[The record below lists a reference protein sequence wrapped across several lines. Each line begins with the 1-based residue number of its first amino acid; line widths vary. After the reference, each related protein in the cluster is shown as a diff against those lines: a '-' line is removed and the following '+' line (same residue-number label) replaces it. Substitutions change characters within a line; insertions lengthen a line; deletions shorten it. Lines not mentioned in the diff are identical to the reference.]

1 MKGLKAA
8 VAATALY
15 NDVGGEDLNTAQ
27 SQDNILDVGKR
38 CPDEGDIRYV
48 IHNKMRINRAEG
60 MEIAIA
66 KGRTGRVKL
75 LSEDFANS
83 YLIS

>member
-48 IHNKMRINRAEG
+48 IHNKNEN
-60 MEIAIA
+60 
-66 KGRTGRVKL
+66 K
-75 LSEDFANS
+75 
-83 YLIS
+83 